1 MDNKIITVNNIL
13 EICNGKLISGNK
25 EIEVDSYS
33 KDSREIKAG
42 DMYIG
47 IKGER
52 VNGND
57 YIESAFENGAMGC
70 ITDDEVDK
78 KILEKYSDKV
88 VIKVEDTIKA
98 IQEIA
103 KYKRSL
109 YDIPVIAVT
118 GSVRKNKHKRYN
130 CKCYVGEIQCI
141 KN

>member
-1 MDNKIITVNNIL
+1 MDNKIITVNKIL
-13 EICNGKLISGNK
+13 EICGGKLLAGDENL
-25 EIEVDSYS
+25 EITSYS
-33 KDSREIKAG
+33 KDTRTINSG
-42 DMYIG
+42 DMYLG

-57 YIESAFENGAMGC
+57 FIEKAFENGATSC
-70 ITDDEVDK
+70 ITDENLDESFIQKYEDK
-78 KILEKYSDKV
+78 TI
-88 VIKVEDTIKA
+88 IKVDDTIKA

-130 CKCYVGEIQCI
+130 RKCACTEI
-141 KN
+141 